1 MHSILGYYGHVEVK
15 QMELVLFAVLS
26 ILAAMGF
33 NFVHDKVWTNTK
45 FMAQQSKY
53 SGKTLY
59 GFNTVATGTIIFATL
74 IVAAFLM
81 KQAGERVEIPG
92 A

>member
-1 MHSILGYYGHVEVK
+1 
-15 QMELVLFAVLS
+15 MEIVLFAVLS

-33 NFVHDKVWTNTK
+33 NFVHNKVWTNTK
-45 FMAQQSKY
+45 FMAQQAKY
-53 SGKTLY
+53 TGKTLY
-59 GFNTVATGTIIFATL
+59 AFNTVATGAVIFITL

-81 KQAGERVEIPG
+81 KTAGERVEIPG